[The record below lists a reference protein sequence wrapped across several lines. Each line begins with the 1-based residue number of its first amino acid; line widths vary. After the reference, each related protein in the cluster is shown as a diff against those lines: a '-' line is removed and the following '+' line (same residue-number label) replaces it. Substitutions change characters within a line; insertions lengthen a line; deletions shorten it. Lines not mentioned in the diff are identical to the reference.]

1 MLLLLIRNI
10 LATYSLFSFALK
22 TSLTFI
28 YFAIIKTMAE
38 FLINTENIFL
48 KRGICELLIE
58 IANEENIST
67 PFSLQEYSPDT
78 IGQTD
83 VLFTEMETDEH
94 YLCHPFYKKIPVAT
108 SVFVFVPSA
117 SAVRVDRLPQCLC
130 DATFISMN
138 TVLRSIKNQIAKRLN
153 GFKNQRLG

>member
-1 MLLLLIRNI
+1 
-10 LATYSLFSFALK
+10 
-22 TSLTFI
+22 
-28 YFAIIKTMAE
+28 MAD
-38 FLINTENIFL
+38 FLINTENMFL

-83 VLFTEMETDEH
+83 VLFTEMATGDH
-94 YLCHPFYKKIPVAT
+94 YLRQPIFKKIPRQT
-108 SVFVFVPSA
+108 SIFVFVPIA
-117 SAVRVDRLPQCLC
+117 NAVQVDRLPLCLR

-138 TVLRSIKNQIAKRLN
+138 TVLRSIKNQIAKRLA
-153 GFKNQRLG
+153 GLKNQCQA